1 MQIYIVKS
9 FYSSVATILQDM
21 ENAVT
26 KGAKAADQMEKVPT
40 SVVPGQSITDLGG
53 PTPENYT
60 NEPEGSAKLK
70 DAAAPLKQVK
80 DVVNKGAKDAEG
92 MEKMADKSDIPAGE
106 GTTESRPAGSKAEKV
121 PSSVVPGQKTAKE
134 EVEGEAEEIISEE
147 EIEVAELDI
156 EEDVTALLN
165 GEELSEEF
173 QSKART
179 IFEAAIRNKVAIV
192 KEELQA
198 QYEEKLVEEL
208 TAVRESLSERVDA
221 YLEYVADEWMAE
233 NAIAVEHG
241 LRTEMTESFLQGMHS
256 LFSEHYVSVPEE
268 RFDVVESMVERLDEM
283 ESKLNEQIERNVVL
297 KGRLSEAVSETIL
310 ADVSEGLAETQK
322 DKLAALAE
330 NVEFDS
336 ETGYREKLESLK
348 ESYFTTSGAT
358 ATARNSVEDLSEE
371 IGTEEVK
378 PEYSSQMKSL
388 LEQLDRFSK

>member
-1 MQIYIVKS
+1 
-9 FYSSVATILQDM
+9 M

-26 KGAKAADQMEKVPT
+26 KGAKSGESMEKVPT
-40 SVVPGQSITDLGG
+40 SVVAGQTIEDLGG

-70 DAAAPLKQVK
+70 DAGAPLKQVK
-80 DVVNKGAKDAEG
+80 DVVNKGAKGSDP

-106 GTTESRPAGSKAEKV
+106 GTTDSRSAGSSSEKV
-121 PSSVVPGQKTAKE
+121 PASVVPGQKTTKE
-134 EVEGEAEEIISEE
+134 ETEAEEELDVVSEE
-147 EIEVAELDI
+147 EISVAEIDI

-198 QYEEKLVEEL
+198 AYEEKLTEEL
-208 TAVRESLSERVDA
+208 ASVRTSLSERVDA

-241 LRTEMTESFLQGMHS
+241 LRTEMTESFLSGMHS
-256 LFSEHYVSVPEE
+256 LFAEHYVSVPEE
-268 RFDVVESMVERLDEM
+268 RFDVVESMVEKLDEM
-283 ESKLNEQIERNVVL
+283 ESNLNEQIERNVAL
-297 KGRLSEAVSETIL
+297 NNRLSGAVSETIL
-310 ADVSEGLAETQK
+310 SDVSEGLAETQK

-336 ETGYREKLESLK
+336 EVGYREKLESLK
-348 ESYFTTSGAT
+348 ESYFSGSSNTTVST
-358 ATARNSVEDLSEE
+358 RNSVEDL
-371 IGTEEVK
+371 TEEVGTSEAK
-378 PEYSSQMKSL
+378 RANVSGSMLTYLQT
-388 LEQLDRFSK
+388 LDRVSKK

>member
-1 MQIYIVKS
+1 
-9 FYSSVATILQDM
+9 M
-21 ENAVT
+21 ENVVT

-40 SVVPGQSITDLGG
+40 SVVAAQSITDLGG

-60 NEPEGSAKLK
+60 NDPNGPAKLN

-80 DVVNKGAKDAEG
+80 DVVNKGASS
-92 MEKMADKSDIPAGE
+92 ADPKKEIVGKSAIPGE
-106 GTTESRPAGSKAEKV
+106 GGTTDSRSAGSQAEKV
-121 PSSVVPGQKTAKE
+121 PASVVPGSNTKKE
-134 EVEGEAEEIISEE
+134 EVEVEAEATISEE

-192 KEELQA
+192 KEELQS

-208 TAVRESLSERVDA
+208 AVVRESLSERVDA

-241 LRTEMTESFLQGMHS
+241 LRTEMTESFLSGMKS
-256 LFSEHYVSVPEE
+256 LFDNHYVSIPDEKY
-268 RFDVVESMVERLDEM
+268 DVVESMVEKLDEM
-283 ESKLNEQIERNVVL
+283 ESKLNEQIERNVAL
-297 KGRLSEAVSETIL
+297 NSRLAESVTEVIL
-310 ADVSEGLAETQK
+310 ADVSEGLAVTQRE
-322 DKLAALAE
+322 KLASLAE

-348 ESYFTTSGAT
+348 ESYFSSRNTTVST
-358 ATARNSVEDLSEE
+358 RNSVEDL
-371 IGTEEVK
+371 TEEVGTSEAK
-378 PEYSSQMKSL
+378 NVNVTESMMSYLQT
-388 LEQLDRFSK
+388 LDRVSKKWILDH

>member
-1 MQIYIVKS
+1 
-9 FYSSVATILQDM
+9 
-21 ENAVT
+21 
-26 KGAKAADQMEKVPT
+26 MEKVPT
-40 SVVPGQSITDLGG
+40 SVVPGQTIEDLGG

-60 NEPEGSAKLK
+60 NEPDGPAKLR
-70 DAAAPLKQVK
+70 DASLPLKQVR
-80 DVVNKGAKDAEG
+80 DVVNKGAKPAQG
-92 MEKMADKSDIPAGE
+92 MEKVDADVVPGSNSG
-106 GTTESRPAGSKAEKV
+106 GTTDAPPAGSQAEKV
-121 PSSVVPGQKTAKE
+121 PASVVPGQTRK
-134 EVEGEAEEIISEE
+134 E
-147 EIEVAELDI
+147 EIETEGEVVEEITSSDIAMAELDI
-156 EEDVTALLN
+156 EEDVNALLS

-173 QSKART
+173 QSKARV

-192 KEELQA
+192 KEDLQDA
-198 QYEEKLVEEL
+198 YEEKLTEEL
-208 TAVRESLSERVDA
+208 ATIRTSLSERVDA

-283 ESKLNEQIERNVVL
+283 ESNLNEQIERNVAL
-297 KGRLSEAVSETIL
+297 NSRLSGAVSETIL

-348 ESYFTTSGAT
+348 ESYFSLST
-358 ATARNSVEDLSEE
+358 ASVTARNSVEDLTESV
-371 IGTEEVK
+371 GTYEAA
-378 PEYSSQMKSL
+378 PELSAQMASL
-388 LEQLDRFSK
+388 VEQLDRFSK

>member
-1 MQIYIVKS
+1 
-9 FYSSVATILQDM
+9 M
-21 ENAVT
+21 ENVVT

-80 DVVNKGAKDAEG
+80 DVVNKGAKSAEP
-92 MEKMADKSDIPAGE
+92 MQKMADKSDIPAGE
-106 GTTESRPAGSKAEKV
+106 GTTDSRSAGSSAEKV
-121 PSSVVPGQKTAKE
+121 SSSVVPGSNTKKE
-134 EVEGEAEEIISEE
+134 EVEVEAEAEEIISEE
-147 EIEVAELDI
+147 EIEVAELNI
-156 EEDVTALLN
+156 EEDVAALLS

-192 KEELQA
+192 KEELQTA
-198 QYEEKLVEEL
+198 YEERLVEEL
-208 TAVRESLSERVDA
+208 ASVRESLSERVDA

-241 LRTEMTESFLQGMHS
+241 LRTEMTESFLKGMHS
-256 LFSEHYVSVPEE
+256 LFAEHYVAVPEE

-283 ESKLNEQIERNVVL
+283 ETKLNEQIERNVVL
-297 KGRLSEAVSETIL
+297 NTRLGTVVAESIFVEVA
-310 ADVSEGLAETQK
+310 EGLAETQK
-322 DKLAALAE
+322 DKLASLAE
-330 NVEFDS
+330 NVEFDG

-348 ESYFTTSGAT
+348 ESYFPSRSSAVST
-358 ATARNSVEDLSEE
+358 RNSVEDLSEE
-371 IGTEEVK
+371 VGTTEMK
-378 PEYSSQMKSL
+378 PEVSSLMESYLQT
-388 LEQLDRFSK
+388 LDRVSKK

>member
-1 MQIYIVKS
+1 
-9 FYSSVATILQDM
+9 M

-26 KGAKAADQMEKVPT
+26 KGAKSAEPMEKVPT

-60 NEPEGSAKLK
+60 NEPEGPAKLK
-70 DAAAPLKQVK
+70 DAAAPLKQVR
-80 DVVNKGAKDAEG
+80 DVVNKGAKGADP
-92 MEKMADKSDIPAGE
+92 MQKMADKSDIPADGGNTE
-106 GTTESRPAGSKAEKV
+106 GRPAGSKAESV
-121 PSSVVPGQKTAKE
+121 PASVVPGQKKTKKE
-134 EVEGEAEEIISEE
+134 EVEVEAEEIISEE
-147 EIEVAELDI
+147 EIEVAEIDI
-156 EEDVTALLN
+156 EEDVTALLS

-173 QSKART
+173 QSKARV

-198 QYEEKLVEEL
+198 QYEEKLTEEL
-208 TAVRESLSERVDA
+208 TSVRESLSERVDA

-241 LRTEMTESFLQGMHS
+241 LRTEMTESFLKGMHS
-256 LFSEHYVSVPEE
+256 LFSEHYVAVPEE

-283 ESKLNEQIERNVVL
+283 ESKLNEQIERNVAL
-297 KGRLSEAVSETIL
+297 NGRLSEAVSETIL

-348 ESYFTTSGAT
+348 ESYFTASGAT

-371 IGTEEVK
+371 VGTEEIK
-378 PEYSSQMKSL
+378 PEYTAQMASL

>member
-1 MQIYIVKS
+1 
-9 FYSSVATILQDM
+9 M
-21 ENAVT
+21 ENVVT
-26 KGAKAADQMEKVPT
+26 KGAKAAEPMEKVPT
-40 SVVPGQSITDLGG
+40 SVVAGQSIEDLGG

-80 DVVNKGAKDAEG
+80 DVVNKGAKSAEG

-106 GTTESRPAGSKAEKV
+106 GTTDSRSAGSKAESV
-121 PSSVVPGQKTAKE
+121 PASVVPGQKTAKE
-134 EVEGEAEEIISEE
+134 EAEVEGEAISEE
-147 EIEVAELDI
+147 EIAAEEIAIAELDI
-156 EEDVTALLN
+156 EEDVTALLS

-192 KEELQA
+192 KEELQTA
-198 QYEEKLVEEL
+198 YEEKLVEEL
-208 TAVRESLSERVDA
+208 AAVRESLSERVDA

-256 LFSEHYVSVPEE
+256 LFSEHYVAIPEE
-268 RFDVVESMVERLDEM
+268 RFDVVESMVEKLDEM
-283 ESKLNEQIERNVVL
+283 ETKLNEQIERNVAL
-297 KGRLSEAVSETIL
+297 NGRLSEAVSDTIL
-310 ADVSEGLAETQK
+310 ASVSEGLAETQK

-348 ESYFTTSGAT
+348 ESYFSGGYTTNVS
-358 ATARNSVEDLSEE
+358 ARNSVEDL
-371 IGTEEVK
+371 TEEVGTSEAK
-378 PEYSSQMKSL
+378 NVNVSDSMMSYLQT
-388 LEQLDRFSK
+388 LDRVSKK

>member
-1 MQIYIVKS
+1 
-9 FYSSVATILQDM
+9 M

-26 KGAKAADQMEKVPT
+26 KGAKSAEPKETVPT

-60 NEPEGSAKLK
+60 SDPEGPAKLK
-70 DAAAPLKQVK
+70 DPAAPLKQVK
-80 DVVNKGAKDAEG
+80 DVVNRGAKPAE
-92 MEKMADKSDIPAGE
+92 EKKEIVGKSAIPAGE
-106 GTTESRPAGSKAEKV
+106 GSTEGRPAGSKAESV
-121 PSSVVPGQKTAKE
+121 PASVVPGSKTKKE
-134 EVEGEAEEIISEE
+134 EVEVEAEETISEE

-198 QYEEKLVEEL
+198 QYEAKLTEEL
-208 TAVRESLSERVDA
+208 SSVRESLSERVDA

-241 LRTEMTESFLQGMHS
+241 LRTEMTESFLKGMHS

-283 ESKLNEQIERNVVL
+283 ESKLNEQIERNVAL
-297 KGRLSEAVSETIL
+297 NGRLSEAVSETIL

-336 ETGYREKLESLK
+336 ETGYREKLESLR
-348 ESYFTTSGAT
+348 ESYFTTGGA
-358 ATARNSVEDLSEE
+358 AAPARNSVEDLSEE
-371 IGTEEVK
+371 VGTEEVK
-378 PEYSSQMKSL
+378 PEYTAQMASL
-388 LEQLDRFSK
+388 LEQLDRFSKWILDH

>member
-1 MQIYIVKS
+1 
-9 FYSSVATILQDM
+9 M
-21 ENAVT
+21 ENVVT

-80 DVVNKGAKDAEG
+80 DVVNKGAKSAEP
-92 MEKMADKSDIPAGE
+92 MQKAADKSDIPAGE
-106 GTTESRPAGSKAEKV
+106 GTTDSRSAGSSAEKV
-121 PSSVVPGQKTAKE
+121 PASVVPGSNTKKE
-134 EVEGEAEEIISEE
+134 EVEVEAEAEEIISEE
-147 EIEVAELDI
+147 EIEVAELNI
-156 EEDVTALLN
+156 EEDVAALLS

-192 KEELQA
+192 KEELQTA
-198 QYEEKLVEEL
+198 YEERLVEEL
-208 TAVRESLSERVDA
+208 ASVRESLSERVDA

-241 LRTEMTESFLQGMHS
+241 LRTEMTESFLKGMHS
-256 LFSEHYVSVPEE
+256 LFAEHYVAVPEE

-283 ESKLNEQIERNVVL
+283 ETKLNEQIERNVVL
-297 KGRLSEAVSETIL
+297 NTRLGTVVAESIFVEVA
-310 ADVSEGLAETQK
+310 EGLAETQK
-322 DKLAALAE
+322 DKLASLAE
-330 NVEFDS
+330 NVEFDG

-348 ESYFTTSGAT
+348 ESYFPSRSSAVST
-358 ATARNSVEDLSEE
+358 RNSVEDLSEE
-371 IGTEEVK
+371 VGTTEMK
-378 PEYSSQMKSL
+378 PEVSSLMESYLQT
-388 LEQLDRFSK
+388 LDRVSKK

>member
-1 MQIYIVKS
+1 
-9 FYSSVATILQDM
+9 M

-26 KGAKAADQMEKVPT
+26 KGAKSAEPMEKVPT

-60 NEPEGSAKLK
+60 NEPEGPAKLK
-70 DAAAPLKQVK
+70 DAAAPLKQVR
-80 DVVNKGAKDAEG
+80 DVVNKGAKGSDP
-92 MEKMADKSDIPAGE
+92 MQKMADKSDIPADGGNTE
-106 GTTESRPAGSKAEKV
+106 GRPAGSKAESV
-121 PSSVVPGQKTAKE
+121 PASVVPGQKKTKKE
-134 EVEGEAEEIISEE
+134 EVEVESDEIISEE
-147 EIEVAELDI
+147 EIEVAEFDI

-173 QSKART
+173 ESKARI

-198 QYEEKLVEEL
+198 QYEERLTEEL
-208 TAVRESLSERVDA
+208 SSVRESLSERVDA

-283 ESKLNEQIERNVVL
+283 ESKLNEQIEHNVSL
-297 KGRLSEAVSETIL
+297 KSRLSEAVSENIV
-310 ADVSEGLAETQK
+310 AEVSEGLAETQK

-336 ETGYREKLESLK
+336 EAGYREKLESLK
-348 ESYFTTSGAT
+348 ESYFTASGT
-358 ATARNSVEDLSEE
+358 IATARNSVEDLSEE
-371 IGTEEVK
+371 VGTEEVK
-378 PEYSSQMKSL
+378 PEYTAQMASL